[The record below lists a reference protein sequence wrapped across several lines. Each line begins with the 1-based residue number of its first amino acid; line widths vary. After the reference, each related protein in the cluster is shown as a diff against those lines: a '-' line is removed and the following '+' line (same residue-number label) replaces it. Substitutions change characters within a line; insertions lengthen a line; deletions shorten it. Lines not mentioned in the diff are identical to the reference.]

1 MHKLKLILLAAA
13 AAVLSACGGGSDD
26 TLTTPPG
33 GPNAPVVSTLT
44 LLTSSPQ
51 IPSDGTQPA
60 TITALVRDANN
71 NVMPD
76 VSVIFSSNSG
86 SLVVAQPAATN
97 DDGVLTAQL
106 STAGDQANRVIT
118 VSATA
123 GNASSQVSVN
133 VIGTTLTLTG
143 PSSLPT
149 GSSGAYA
156 VKLVNAANDGINGA
170 SVTVTSSRANGISQ
184 TPLMTNAQGD
194 ASFTLTANNSGS
206 DTVTVSALGIQ
217 SNLVVSVSSD
227 AFTFT
232 APAQNAEIA
241 LGAAATI
248 TARWTQGGVAAA
260 NQNITFSTTRGTLS
274 APSALTN
281 ASGDASVTISAN
293 NAGPA
298 LITATNSAGT
308 TIQRSIEFVATTPT
322 TLELQANPFTVPT
335 SDQSTLTAIVRDPN
349 GNLVKNQV
357 VTFSLSDI
365 TGGFLSVGQS
375 TTDSQGRAS
384 TTYNASTTTSAVN
397 GVHVTATV
405 PGSTA
410 TDTVDLTVARR
421 EVFII
426 IGSGNELFEPN
437 TAQYRKEWIIQVTD
451 AQGNGVNGVDV
462 TVSVLSER
470 YWDGIRIWDGVVWR
484 TQRGSEALPTAGCP
498 DEDINTRDGV
508 LGPTEDLNGNGRIEA
523 GNILSVAP
531 SGGTGNRV
539 TTNANGFALLDVFYP
554 QEYAYWLEA
563 TLQATA
569 SVQGTE
575 FAESTTFVP
584 PGLVTDFNKEDTA
597 PPGLASPFGTD
608 GLCSTPPPPDG
619 P

>member
-33 GPNAPVVSTLT
+33 GPNAPQVASLT
-44 LLTSSPQ
+44 LLTSSTQ
-51 IPSDGTQPA
+51 IPSDGAEPA
-60 TITALVRDANN
+60 TISALVRDSNN

-76 VSVIFSSNSG
+76 VTVLFTANSG
-86 SLVVAQPAATN
+86 SLVVSQPATTN
-97 DDGVLTAQL
+97 DDGVVTARL

-118 VSATA
+118 VSGTA
-123 GNASSQVSVN
+123 GNASSQVSVS

-149 GSSGAYA
+149 GSSGTYA
-156 VKLVNAANDGINGA
+156 VKLVNASNDGIGGA
-170 SVTVTSSRANGISQ
+170 SVTVTSANANGISQ
-184 TPLMTNAQGD
+184 TPLLTNSQGD
-194 ASFTLTANNSGS
+194 ATFNLTANNSGN
-206 DTVTVSALGIQ
+206 DTLTVSALGIQ
-217 SNLVVSVSSD
+217 STLAVSVSSD

-232 APAQNAEIA
+232 TPAENAEIA

-248 TARWTQGGVAAA
+248 TVRWTRGSAPAA
-260 NQNITFSTTRGTLS
+260 NENITFSTTRGVLS

-281 ASGDASVTISAN
+281 ASGDASITISAN

-298 LITATNSAGT
+298 LVTATNSAGT
-308 TIQRSIEFVATTPT
+308 TIQRRIEFVATTPT

-335 SDQSTLTAIVRDPN
+335 GDQSTLTAIVRDAN
-349 GNLVKNQV
+349 GNLVKNQT
-357 VTFSLSDI
+357 VTFTLDDV
-365 TGGFLSVGQS
+365 TGGGLSVGQS

-384 TTYNASTTTSAVN
+384 TTYTASTTTSSVN

-410 TDTVDLTVARR
+410 TDAVDLTVARR
-421 EVFII
+421 EVFITL
-426 IGSGNELFEPN
+426 GTGNSIFEPN

-451 AQGNGVNGVDV
+451 AQGNGVNAVDV
-462 TVSVLSER
+462 VVSVLSQR
-470 YWDGIRIWDGVVWR
+470 YWGGYRVW
-484 TQRGSEALPTAGCP
+484 TGTVWAPVYPGPDNLTGCL
-498 DEDINTRDGV
+498 DEDILTRDGV
-508 LGPTEDLNGNGRIEA
+508 LGPTEDFNQNGRLEA

-531 SGGTGNRV
+531 SGGTGNSVR
-539 TTNANGFALLDVFYP
+539 TNANGFALIDVYYP
-554 QEYAYWLEA
+554 QEYTSWIEA
-563 TLQATA
+563 TLQAST

-575 FAESTTFVP
+575 FAEATTFVP
-584 PGLVTDFNKEDTA
+584 TGLATDFNRQDVE
-597 PPGLASPFGTD
+597 PPGIVSPFGQD
-608 GLCSTPPPPDG
+608 GDCLTPPPPDG